1 MSFVSRLRT
10 LLPALWA
17 GWMLSVAAVGTSS
30 AFALLQG
37 PDAGRLVGRMLAIE
51 AYTALGF
58 GVTLLVLE
66 RLSARH
72 AVSAGQGSQF
82 SLGMVLALAALFCTI
97 AGYFALLPMMDAARA
112 GQGPLSFGQL
122 HAISAGCFGLK
133 IILVLVLAWRNAASQ
148 NGATPAP
155 ATSLSRQRA
164 S

>member
-1 MSFVSRLRT
+1 
-10 LLPALWA
+10 
-17 GWMLSVAAVGTSS
+17 
-30 AFALLQG
+30 
-37 PDAGRLVGRMLAIE
+37 MLAIE